1 MEPAGPLTA
10 EPTGSGVPPTPLSQD
25 PQEPPA
31 ATRCEDPP
39 GPYVIPACA
48 APAAGEGMRRSQ
60 GPHDSDSVGRSIP
73 APRKAATRARCKAA
87 DPRSLHRT
95 LWQCFTSELGQTLGT
110 NLGDK
115 PPEVMT
121 GILNLY
127 QGKKDPGPS
136 LQHLAIRS
144 CFPGRWSGSGAG
156 FSQDG
161 ESLEGIG
168 ALLVVLTTG
177 CSAITS
183 LPTAH
188 VRTHDP
194 AAPASH
200 ACPLN
205 THEGGIL

>member
-1 MEPAGPLTA
+1 MLH
-10 EPTGSGVPPTPLSQD
+10 
-25 PQEPPA
+25 
-31 ATRCEDPP
+31 
-39 GPYVIPACA
+39 I
-48 APAAGEGMRRSQ
+48 
-60 GPHDSDSVGRSIP
+60 
-73 APRKAATRARCKAA
+73 RA
-87 DPRSLHRT
+87 
-95 LWQCFTSELGQTLGT
+95 GT

-127 QGKKDPGPS
+127 QGKKDPGPP

-205 THEGGIL
+205 TQEGGIL